1 MAGSSVPPTAA
12 PSRTASSANLLGQS
26 NTAPGSPTSSSAPT
40 LVEKRQQIRSLGAS
54 HPRTQLRSD
63 TRGADQPVSEM
74 GNNFSS
80 GQRQLL
86 ALARCLLR
94 RPKILLMD
102 EASSSI
108 DKATDTLI
116 QQFIRDAFADAMVI
130 TASRSSTSGSI

>member
-1 MAGSSVPPTAA
+1 
-12 PSRTASSANLLGQS
+12 
-26 NTAPGSPTSSSAPT
+26 
-40 LVEKRQQIRSLGAS
+40 
-54 HPRTQLRSD
+54 
-63 TRGADQPVSEM
+63 M

-108 DKATDTLI
+108 DKAADRSSACNHHRSGPRSEFGTLI
-116 QQFIRDAFADAMVI
+116 VETR
-130 TASRSSTSGSI
+130 